1 MKQFKFLAVALAAL
15 AMVSCSKD
23 NNTDVDIAS
32 KTLRVTVGGKATKA
46 AGDELSKGDESNIAS
61 FAVFAKA
68 GDAGEYKCKI
78 AAVVNTVLT
87 AEITD
92 VKSNTD
98 VYVIANYA
106 TNAAIANDAT
116 FTLAEIKALQ
126 ETILKADIEAFGT
139 ALRLD
144 PASPAF
150 GGKAMLMTG
159 HVAAIGNVADAD
171 GTILLTVN
179 VEREFSKVDAGTP
192 AVKPGS
198 PFETELTDKSV
209 TVNGIQQYFIR
220 RVAPINNYFGSLSLP
235 TVGVADVWPVDNG
248 YRIIGAATDKFYY
261 VTRNDATSKT
271 QSTAVVYEFRYF
283 TAQELT
289 IGGTTYPAATEFSR
303 FYKAY
308 VTNADQTATTTAKN
322 TFFQF
327 NNAITGWGAEDEEG
341 ALTEEVDLDVVLT
354 VKDWN
359 VLPISVDMN

>member
-46 AGDELSKGDESNIAS
+46 AGDEKSKGDESNIAS

-68 GDAGEYKCKI
+68 GDAGKYVCKL
-78 AAVVNTVLT
+78 ATGTPLT
-87 AEITD
+87 AEMTG

-106 TNAAIANDAT
+106 NTEISEKEYT
-116 FTLAEIKALQ
+116 EAEIKALQ

-144 PASPAF
+144 SEDPDF
-150 GGKAMLMTG
+150 GAKAMLMTG
-159 HVAAIGNVADAD
+159 YAEKIGNVADAD

-179 VEREFSKVDAGTP
+179 VDREFSKVDVGTP
-192 AVKPGS
+192 VVKPS
-198 PFETELTDKSV
+198 SAFETELTDKSV

-220 RVAPINNYFGSLSLP
+220 RVAPINNYFGNLSLP
-235 TVGVADVWPVDNG
+235 TADVADVWPADNG
-248 YRIIGAATDKFYY
+248 YRIIGAATEKLYY
-261 VTRNDATSKT
+261 VTRNDAKSKT
-271 QSTAVVYEFRYF
+271 QSTAVVYKMQYQS
-283 TAQELT
+283 TQELI
-289 IGGTTYPAATEFSR
+289 IGGTTYPANAPFSR

-359 VLPISVDMN
+359 VLPIEVDMK